1 MSRMTV
7 LGGGVSGLTSAIRLA
22 EGGDE
27 VSVVARAYQTGTTSW
42 VATAIWHL
50 FWVEIDDRVRR
61 WATVSLQE
69 LLRLVDDE
77 RSGVTLIRG
86 IECIREG
93 TAEAEEFESGTTE
106 TFWKAVVSAYT
117 PLSREN
123 LLERLPSGY
132 PTDTLLGGYEI
143 DVPIAD
149 MSVYLP
155 YLMERLRQLGVSISD
170 AEIASFDDL
179 RARYPADVYVN
190 CTGLGARDLTGD
202 TELSGVKGQIIRV
215 NGAAVPTHI
224 ADDHSPSGMT
234 YVLPRKE
241 DITLGGKSSKES
253 RTRSST
259 PTSPTRSWSDALRLS
274 LGWVVPRC

>member
-1 MSRMTV
+1 MLE
-7 LGGGVSGLTSAIRLA
+7 LGDGSLGHLEPAGQLHLADRLGPA
-22 EGGDE
+22 E
-27 VSVVARAYQTGTTSW
+27 
-42 VATAIWHL
+42 
-50 FWVEIDDRVRR
+50 
-61 WATVSLQE
+61 
-69 LLRLVDDE
+69 
-77 RSGVTLIRG
+77 LI
-86 IECIREG
+86 
-93 TAEAEEFESGTTE
+93 EAD
-106 TFWKAVVSAYT
+106 
-117 PLSREN
+117 

-224 ADDHSPSGMT
+224 ADDHSASGMT
-234 YVLPRKE
+234 YVLRRKE
-241 DITLGGKSSKES
+241 DITLGGTEQQGIEDSIVD
-253 RTRSST
+253 
-259 PTSPTRSWSDALRLS
+259 PTPTRSWSDALRLS